1 MKNDLTPSAAI
12 IELNRCKVSSYMPV
26 DWERR
31 RKAVDMAIEALKEK
45 KSTKQEAIKPVIE
58 SDFFSPSGIAEY
70 CPVCESFVSK
80 RMKYCQ
86 ECGQA
91 LDWSEG

>member
-1 MKNDLTPSAAI
+1 MATEMTTTAAI
-12 IELNRCKVSSYMPV
+12 IELNRCKVSSYMTV

-58 SDFFSPSGIAEY
+58 SDFFPVRY
-70 CPVCESFVSK
+70 C
-80 RMKYCQ
+80 
-86 ECGQA
+86 
-91 LDWSEG
+91 